1 MLVCFGES
9 IGWLCIF
16 WYLKRIKFQSLMSQ
30 KTYEDEALDHIL
42 SLQDKK
48 TLSKFIIYFF
58 YCAD

>member
-1 MLVCFGES
+1 
-9 IGWLCIF
+9 
-16 WYLKRIKFQSLMSQ
+16 MSQ